1 MLSVCNAP
9 QGFRADEVTPLLQ
22 TLELNTIKDKLG
34 ELQVSAEVL
43 SHRGPEQAF
52 RVHEAADN
60 HTGDCQPD
68 TECSIGVGV

>member
-34 ELQVSAEVL
+34 ELQVS
-43 SHRGPEQAF
+43 SRGPE
-52 RVHEAADN
+52 
-60 HTGDCQPD
+60 
-68 TECSIGVGV
+68 S